1 MFLSNSQQ
9 EIYFTKMSNKLFNHA
24 INTHSCL
31 VIGLVYTPATG
42 GEDYDGP
49 STTFEGRL
57 YSSDGCDLCG
67 VRGEGSE
74 ATQLLKQLLVE
85 NGRLCLPADLC
96 EGAGDTEGERA
107 IRGH

>member
-1 MFLSNSQQ
+1 
-9 EIYFTKMSNKLFNHA
+9 MSKCIFNHGLQ
-24 INTHSCL
+24 IHSC
-31 VIGLVYTPATG
+31 LVYTPATG

-49 STTFEGRL
+49 GTAFEGRL

-85 NGRLCLPADLC
+85 NCCLCLPADLSQVVW
-96 EGAGDTEGERA
+96 DTEGKKV
-107 IRGH
+107 IKGH